1 MTQAVYHK
9 GLYYEN
15 VINYNNMHVNAE
27 KDNTVIVFYCIKKL
41 CCNWKKS
48 SKCNF
53 LKKWVKLFSRYLKK
67 IDESK
72 RNKEIV

>member
-27 KDNTVIVFYCIKKL
+27 KDNTVIVLYFIKKCVAIGRNL
-41 CCNWKKS
+41 QNAIFKKNGS
-48 SKCNF
+48 NYF
-53 LKKWVKLFSRYLKK
+53 LD
-67 IDESK
+67 I
-72 RNKEIV
+72 